1 MSEPDVQPQPD
12 TTFSRLD
19 VGVLITLTTLGIAA
33 VVGLIAVFDAGN
45 RYSAIASGVGVTFL
59 VFLGGATIA
68 CGLACLA
75 RHRLEVAS
83 LVGLA
88 VVGLFIDLTVLAVW
102 LDIES
107 EAYGKLTGVAGAW
120 TLFALLILGLTL
132 AAQPRDPLGQWL
144 YLGAVAASALAG
156 ILASVLILDAGD
168 DFGAPTTVFNIGS
181 FGNESVLRPLAAVLV
196 VNAALW
202 FGALAATRVEKPP
215 G

>member
-1 MSEPDVQPQPD
+1 
-12 TTFSRLD
+12 LW
-19 VGVLITLTTLGIAA
+19 
-33 VVGLIAVFDAGN
+33 
-45 RYSAIASGVGVTFL
+45 
-59 VFLGGATIA
+59 
-68 CGLACLA
+68 
-75 RHRLEVAS
+75 VAY
-83 LVGLA
+83 V
-88 VVGLFIDLTVLAVW
+88 
-102 LDIES
+102 
-107 EAYGKLTGVAGAW
+107 KLRGVAGAW
-120 TLFALLILGLTL
+120 TLFALHIRGLTL